1 MPGPQLRSVLGVT
14 PRTWRKADN
23 TIGIDPVYSLGT
35 QIPFSCT
42 SARVAAG
49 SPVTLRATTGQI
61 NPLYVSA
68 STAIK
73 DVRLTASSEV
83 YAPTSPCIGVAI
95 NDVELNEMG
104 IAAGPGSIVICTC
117 NDSSVD
123 TNLQTVG
130 NYVVVHDTVAGTVKS
145 ATQADVVAGVYDGGI
160 VGRVIFPAGTATG
173 ATGSV
178 TAVGVLITLG
188 Y

>member
-1 MPGPQLRSVLGVT
+1 MPGPALQYVLPVT

-42 SARVAAG
+42 LNRVPAG
-49 SPVTLRATTGQI
+49 SPVILREGTVRA
-61 NPLYVSA
+61 NPLSIA
-68 STAIK
+68 ANGTIRGA
-73 DVRLTASSEV
+73 RLTASNEV
-83 YAPTSPCIGVAI
+83 WQTGRMCIGVAI

-123 TNLQTVG
+123 TLLQTVG
-130 NYVVVHDTVAGTVKS
+130 TLVVASDSVVGEVKSSDDLTIAGGGFEGSVIGRVVIPATTGVNAGT
-145 ATQADVVAGVYDGGI
+145 
-160 VGRVIFPAGTATG
+160 
-173 ATGSV
+173 GSL
-178 TAVGVLITLG
+178 TAVGVLITL
-188 Y
+188 